1 MLDVAVRQTSH
12 PIFWTRRY
20 WTTPWSLPTSI
31 FQVYFITPTLV
42 GKEWGEQQHHLYE
55 LLPFGF
61 KSTFILNSAIVWSD
75 NHMSHNSSTSYSYWS
90 SLLNQTT
97 HIAWLPNHFLYSVT
111 LDTKGLV
118 ISRLSTRA
126 PFRKPQPT
134 SIKMSHFI
142 LLSQFISW
150 TIDRPISFYKYDV
163 CLYSPKVQLTV
174 LS

>member
-1 MLDVAVRQTSH
+1 MQRSVKPAVPSFERDNTE
-12 PIFWTRRY
+12 
-20 WTTPWSLPTSI
+20 L
-31 FQVYFITPTLV
+31 
-42 GKEWGEQQHHLYE
+42 HLEVSRPPY
-55 LLPFGF
+55 F

-90 SLLNQTT
+90 SPLNQTT

-111 LDTKGLV
+111 LDTKGLI
-118 ISRLSTRA
+118 ISSLSTRA

-134 SIKMSHFI
+134 SLKMSHFI

-163 CLYSPKVQLTV
+163 CSYSPKVQLTV
-174 LS
+174 LLQKKYFNSKNAFTKGG